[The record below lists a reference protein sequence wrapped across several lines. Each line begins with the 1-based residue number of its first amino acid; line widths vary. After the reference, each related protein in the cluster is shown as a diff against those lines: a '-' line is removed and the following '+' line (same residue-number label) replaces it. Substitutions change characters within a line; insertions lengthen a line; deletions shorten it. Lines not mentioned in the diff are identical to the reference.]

1 MAHSWTAAQEAAI
14 KTRDRTLL
22 VSAAAGSGKTATLTE
37 RVISS
42 LLDKKNPSTLSRLLI
57 VTFTNESA
65 ADMREKIAQA
75 LDAAIERE
83 PENRSLL
90 AERLLLPSAKIST
103 IDALCNRLLR
113 QNARAAGLSPDYRV
127 ADTAEAALLSRTVI
141 EEMIE
146 AAYAGENPHGLSAED
161 FCLLAD
167 TLTTAG
173 SEADL
178 SELLLSLYDKLQ
190 SEPLGIRFIERTAE
204 AYEKE
209 AKAPFYA
216 SVYGKAIKERVLS
229 SLSSFSVRYKDLLA
243 FYPEDEAIASLT
255 RRHSYFL
262 SEAAALTELLKALP
276 DEEDP
281 KRLFNWD
288 KLPTLPSLTGK
299 AITQQIKDA
308 DAPIAT
314 LHKEYTTYLKKI
326 KEKYFSYSENAANE
340 ILPATASFLRALY
353 TFLASFEESLT
364 EEKRRLNLCSFA
376 DLETLSY
383 RLLIDENG
391 QKTPTACALSEG
403 FDAVYIDEF
412 QDVNAIQY
420 GIFQALSKEGT
431 LFMVGDIKQSIYS
444 FRNADPRIFSR
455 LREAYPALNRKEKQ
469 AAAALF
475 FSENFRCDR
484 PIVDY
489 VNTVLGTLF
498 RRAEGLLRYE
508 DADDLVFS
516 KKGACA
522 NHTVRTLFFEKAQA
536 EEKEER
542 ENAVSPDSAEAK
554 EGEEEAPIEAAEAS
568 FVADEVVR
576 LLREGKRNDGQAIR
590 PEDIALLFRSASSMQ
605 AFREAIDGRFK
616 TVVRNAGDFFLNPE
630 VLLALSLL
638 NVIDNPRRDVYLAA
652 TLRSPLFGFTLEDLI
667 AVRRENKSLCL
678 YDALRAFC
686 KGHPDFEKGNR
697 FLSHLQEWRREA
709 EGVAVGELLLRVF
722 RDSGLLYLSGEGA
735 DGKHENLLL
744 LYNYARTFEGAAYH
758 GLYNFIGYVNRVIEE
773 KRTLLSSA
781 EEAAVGAVRMM
792 TIHASKGLEFPVCF
806 LCDVGHGFNRTDTRQ
821 SLLYEKE
828 MGLAVRLLCRGGNA
842 KAENPLRILFA
853 ERMNEAVA
861 EEELRILYVALTRA
875 RERLYVTGSGKNL
888 QKKLDECKQNCAT
901 CSRSQILSASSY
913 MAWLM
918 NLRTVIESEGF
929 SLAEA
934 GSQPL
939 LSEDLPV
946 KAASSLPPDTEEADR
961 LFESFSKSLSFIYP
975 DEALARLPEKLSV
988 SRLSPAVLD
997 GTEVESA
1004 TLPAVLP
1011 DSPLLRAENEEILDL
1026 SRGDIDPLAKEPLFN
1041 PTLPAFI
1048 SGKRAD
1054 EAALAGTATHVFMQ
1068 FADFEL
1074 LERNGTEAELLRLT
1088 EKEFLRPE
1096 EAARVRKNEIEAFLR
1111 SPLFQKMK
1119 NAKRLRREL
1128 RFHATLPA
1136 ALFTSEAEKKQA
1148 LSEKTLLVQGVIDC
1162 VLENEDGSYILVDY
1176 KTDRLTPYELA
1187 HRAAAEEKL
1196 ILRHRTQLYYYA
1208 EALSRMYGKPPAG
1221 VSIYSLPLGDE
1232 IALRFEAGRHPY
1244 L

>member
-1 MAHSWTAAQEAAI
+1 MAHNWTAAQGAAI

-42 LLDKKNPSTLSRLLI
+42 LLDRDDPSTLSRLLI

-65 ADMREKIAQA
+65 ADMRGKIARA
-75 LDAAIERE
+75 LDAAIEKD
-83 PENRSLL
+83 PDNRALR

-113 QNARAAGLSPDYRV
+113 QNAKEAGLSPDYRV
-127 ADTAEAALLSRTVI
+127 ADTAEAALLSRAVM
-141 EEMIE
+141 EERIE
-146 AAYAGENPHGLSAED
+146 ASYAGKGPEGLSAEA

-173 SEADL
+173 SEGDL
-178 SELLLSLYDKLQ
+178 AELLLALYDKLQ
-190 SEPLGIRFIERTAE
+190 SAPLGIRFIEEVAK

-209 AKAPFYA
+209 AAKPFYA
-216 SVYGKAIKERVLS
+216 SRYGKAIKESVLS
-229 SLSSFSVRYKDLLA
+229 ALSSFAARYKELLA
-243 FYPEDEAIASLT
+243 FYPEDGGIASLS
-255 RRHSYFL
+255 RRREYFL
-262 SEAAALTELLKALP
+262 AEHAALTSLLSALP

-281 KRLFNWD
+281 KRLFDWD
-288 KLPTLPSLTGK
+288 KLPPLPALSGK
-299 AITQQIKDA
+299 AITQELKDA
-308 DAPIAT
+308 DAPTAA
-314 LHKEYTTYLKKI
+314 LHKEYTAYLKRI
-326 KEKYFSYSENAANE
+326 KEKYFSYSQRAANE
-340 ILPATASFLRALY
+340 ILPATASFLHTLY
-353 TFLASFEESLT
+353 AFLTSFEEELT
-364 EEKRRLNLCSFA
+364 AEKRRLNLCSFA
-376 DLETLSY
+376 DLETLTY
-383 RLLIDENG
+383 RLLVTKTGD
-391 QKTPTACALSEG
+391 KTPLARALSTG

-420 GIFQALSKEGT
+420 GIFEALAKEGT

-444 FRNADPRIFSR
+444 FRNADPRIFSS
-455 LREAYPALNRKEKQ
+455 LREAYPALKEEEKQ
-469 AAAALF
+469 AAATLF
-475 FSENFRCDR
+475 FSENFRCDK

-516 KKGACA
+516 KKGDCGSHA
-522 NHTVRTLFFEKAQA
+522 VRTLFFEKPKT
-536 EEKEER
+536 EEGDER
-542 ENAVSPDSAEAK
+542 ENDFSNDGTEAK
-554 EGEEEAPIEAAEAS
+554 EADEGAIDGAEAA

-576 LLREGKRNDGQAIR
+576 LLREGKRNDGEAIH
-590 PEDIALLFRSASSMQ
+590 PEDIALLFRSASAMQ

-616 TVVRNAGDFFLNPE
+616 TVVRNTGDFFLNPE

-652 TLRSPLFGFTLEDLI
+652 TLRSPLFGFTLKDLI
-667 AVRRENKSLCL
+667 ALRRESKNACL
-678 YDALRAFC
+678 YDALRAYC
-686 KGHPDFEKGNR
+686 EGHPDFEKGNR
-697 FLSHLQEWRREA
+697 FLSRLQEWRREA

-744 LYNYARTFEGAAYH
+744 LYNYARTFEGAAYR
-758 GLYNFIGYVNRVIEE
+758 GLYNFIAYINRVIEE

-806 LCDVGHGFNRTDTRQ
+806 LCDTGHGFNRTDTRQ

-828 MGLAVRLLCRGGNA
+828 MGLAVRLLCREGSA
-842 KAENPLRILFA
+842 KAENPLRNLFA

-888 QKKLDECKQNCAT
+888 RKKLEECKQNL
-901 CSRSQILSASSY
+901 SNFGRREILLASSY

-918 NLRTVIESEGF
+918 SLDAVTESDGF
-929 SLAEA
+929 SLTEA
-934 GSQPL
+934 G
-939 LSEDLPV
+939 E
-946 KAASSLPPDTEEADR
+946 LPPSGTETPVEAGAALSLDREEADR
-961 LFESFSKSLSFIYP
+961 LFAAFSESLSFRYP

-997 GTEVESA
+997 GTEGESA
-1004 TLPAVLP
+1004 PLPEAFGDTL
-1011 DSPLLRAENEEILDL
+1011 SPRTSLLRPDEEGPALPSPD
-1026 SRGDIDPLAKEPLFN
+1026 EPAPFV

-1048 SGKRAD
+1048 SGEKKD
-1054 EAALAGTATHVFMQ
+1054 EAALAGTATHLFMQ
-1068 FADFEL
+1068 FADFGL
-1074 LERNGTEAELLRLT
+1074 LERNGVEEELARLLK
-1088 EKEFLRPE
+1088 KEFLRPE
-1096 EAARVRKNEIEAFLR
+1096 EAERVRKDEIEAFLR
-1111 SPLFQKMK
+1111 SPLFQKTK
-1119 NAKRLRREL
+1119 TARRVRREL
-1128 RFHATLPA
+1128 RFHASLPA
-1136 ALFTSEAEKKQA
+1136 ALFTADPEKRA
-1148 LSEKTLLVQGVIDC
+1148 SLSERTLLVQGVIDC
-1162 VLENEDGSYILVDY
+1162 ILENADGSYILVDY

-1187 HRAAAEEKL
+1187 NRRAAEEKL
-1196 ILRHRTQLYYYA
+1196 IARHRTQLYYYA
-1208 EALSRMYGKPPAG
+1208 EALSRMYGKPPTA

-1232 IALRFEAGRHPY
+1232 IAVPFEEGHPF